1 MKKILSILILT
12 ACLAPM
18 SFASAIDTPTG
29 WETLPNTGINTG
41 NDVITSI
48 ERIGLWIFAA
58 VIAIAVVFLIVAA
71 FLWVTAGGNEENIKK
86 ARTMLIN
93 ALIGVAIALAAQGL
107 INVVSNIL
115 TGRIIR

>member
-18 SFASAIDTPTG
+18 SFASAIDKPDG
-29 WETLPNTGINTG
+29 LDVLPDIGINSG
-41 NDVITSI
+41 DDVLTVV
-48 ERIGLWIFAA
+48 RTVGLWIFAA
-58 VIAIAVVFLIVAA
+58 VMAIAVVFLVVAA

-107 INVVSNIL
+107 VNVVASIL
-115 TGRIIR
+115 KVEL